1 METHISTMQRIEKN
15 IEVNARLSVV
25 YNQWTQ
31 FESFPHF
38 MEGVKS
44 VRQLDAQHL
53 AWKAEILGQEV
64 EWKAEITEQTPDER
78 ISWRS
83 TSGHAN
89 TGTVSFAATDTNTT
103 RVSLVIEY
111 EPQGAA
117 EKIADALGIL
127 SFRIGGD
134 LKRFKQFIEARGSA
148 TGGWRGSIPQP
159 AEVG

>member
-44 VRQLDAQHL
+44 VRQLDEQHL

-83 TSGHAN
+83 TSGHTN
-89 TGTVSFAATDTNTT
+89 TGTVSFAATDTKTT

-159 AEVG
+159 AEVP